1 MTVPL
6 PALFTYDARMEAS
19 AGNGDES
26 PNHVDGTAGAGAEP
40 TPGTAGVPATPGP
53 PEMPDVPEPGTP
65 VATVSTIDLDD
76 LIEELRARAGSARA
90 THQRMSAL
98 LDAVVAVSS
107 DLELSAVLRRIVES
121 ACELVE
127 AKYGALG
134 VLGPEGEELIEFVTH
149 GVSEQERA
157 AIGPLPHGRGL
168 LGLIIRSP
176 HPHRVPVISE
186 HPDSY
191 GFPPNHPVMT
201 SFLGAP
207 VRTRN
212 EVFGNLYM
220 TDKLTAPEF
229 SEEDE
234 AILAALAAAAGVAID
249 NAQLYHRN
257 QTQLVWGEAT
267 RDLVSALLEGRS
279 EDEVLVDAACRMAE
293 LTGAESCV
301 IAQPRGSD
309 IVVAASAGPKAPEPG
324 TVVDDPAWRAAL
336 AATKV
341 PKGAEWSPA
350 EALVPISVGAKESL
364 GVLSI
369 SGMPPQL
376 GGGLLPLPDFA
387 QRLAVGLTAARAQ
400 RERARINLLED
411 RDRIARDMHDH
422 VIQRLFATGLSLQSA
437 GRLVSEPVARER
449 IEGAVDEVD
458 AVIKD
463 IRHTIFALHR
473 VSDSRSLASEVSTV
487 CEAAVVTLGFAPSL
501 TIRGSLTVVPDH
513 IAADLLAVVREGLSN
528 AARHAGATEVSVQV
542 DVTDGLRVTV
552 RDNGRGIPK
561 GAQRS
566 GLDNLARRAAT
577 RGGTFELAP
586 GESGGTTLVW
596 AVPLGDG

>member
-1 MTVPL
+1 MAPV
-6 PALFTYDARMEAS
+6 E
-19 AGNGDES
+19 
-26 PNHVDGTAGAGAEP
+26 
-40 TPGTAGVPATPGP
+40 
-53 PEMPDVPEPGTP
+53 P
-65 VATVSTIDLDD
+65 VA
-76 LIEELRARAGSARA
+76 
-90 THQRMSAL
+90 HQRMTSL
-98 LDAVVAVSS
+98 LDAVLAVSS

-121 ACELVE
+121 ACQLVD

-134 VLGPEGEELIEFVTH
+134 VLGPQGEELVEFVTH
-149 GVSEQERA
+149 GVTDEERA
-157 AIGPLPHGRGL
+157 AIGPQPHGRGL

-176 HPHRVPVISE
+176 HPQRVPRISE

-207 VRTRN
+207 VRTRD

-220 TDKLTAPEF
+220 TDKLSAPEF
-229 SEEDE
+229 SADDE

-257 QTQLVWGEAT
+257 RTQLVWGEAT
-267 RDLVSALLEGRS
+267 RDLVSALLQGRS
-279 EDEVLVDAACRMAE
+279 EDDVLADAARRVVD
-293 LTGAESCV
+293 LTGARTCV
-301 IAQPRGSD
+301 IAQRQGSEL
-309 IVVAASAGPKAPEPG
+309 VVAAAAGAPVPDVGE
-324 TVVDDPAWRAAL
+324 VVTDPVWRSVL
-336 AATKV
+336 AATAV
-341 PKGAEWSPA
+341 PRVPDWTALD
-350 EALVPISVGAKESL
+350 ALVPIAVGGREAL

-369 SGMPPQL
+369 SGMPVQL
-376 GGGLLPLPDFA
+376 GGSRAPLADFA

-400 RERARINLLED
+400 REQARITLLED

-437 GRLVSEPVARER
+437 GRLVGEPVARER

-473 VSDSRSLASEVSTV
+473 APDSRSLGSEVSAV

-501 TIRGSLTVVPDH
+501 SIKGFLAEVPEQV
-513 IAADLLAVVREGLSN
+513 AADLLAVIREGLTN
-528 AARHAGATEVSVQV
+528 AARHAGATKVSVHVEVADDVQV
-542 DVTDGLRVTV
+542 RVQ
-552 RDNGRGIPK
+552 DDGRGVPE
-561 GAQRS
+561 GTPRS

-577 RGGTFELAP
+577 RGGTFELDTSH
-586 GESGGTTLVW
+586 GGGTTVVW
-596 AVPLGDG
+596 RVPLTRV